1 MYKLY
6 KNSLNEDYIIK
17 SNTDGSITYFAQNP
31 DNTDYLEYL
40 EWAKID
46 GNTIAE
52 AD

>member
-6 KNSLNEDYIIK
+6 KNSLNEDYIMK

-31 DNTDYLEYL
+31 DNTDYQEYL

>member
-6 KNSLNEDYIIK
+6 KNSLNEDNIMK

-31 DNTDYLEYL
+31 NNADYQEYL

-46 GNTIAE
+46 GNTIEE